1 MDVDDNDR
9 LVWRENFGRT
19 APAPAATAA
28 VTDISIAAKEVTEES
43 VSPVSVAA
51 AARDRALFDWPTTAA
66 AAKAEK
72 VKGESRPVGVS
83 SGLIHDL
90 LLAIQSRSLGL
101 RPAEIDSD
109 TAADGSDD
117 AADADEVFAELGAD
131 LV

>member
-1 MDVDDNDR
+1 
-9 LVWRENFGRT
+9 
-19 APAPAATAA
+19 
-28 VTDISIAAKEVTEES
+28 
-43 VSPVSVAA
+43 
-51 AARDRALFDWPTTAA
+51 
-66 AAKAEK
+66 
-72 VKGESRPVGVS
+72 
-83 SGLIHDL
+83 LIHDL